1 MAWRL
6 ARFYTFRIC
15 PRESACA
22 VCCPWSTRYPVD
34 QYPDGQWHYY
44 QFYLKHFDQT
54 VTDFNVD
61 IAAILAALCRSGDPR
76 SVGDICR
83 SALVSRN
90 GRMVRFG
97 ASGADAGAGSGA
109 LAVC

>member
-1 MAWRL
+1 MGL
-6 ARFYTFRIC
+6 L
-15 PRESACA
+15 P
-22 VCCPWSTRYPVD
+22 
-34 QYPDGQWHYY
+34 
-44 QFYLKHFDQT
+44 FYLTHFDQT

-61 IAAILAALCRSGDPR
+61 IASILAAIYRSGDPK

-90 GRMVRFG
+90 GRLVRFG
-97 ASGADAGAGSGA
+97 ASGADGGSGPGA